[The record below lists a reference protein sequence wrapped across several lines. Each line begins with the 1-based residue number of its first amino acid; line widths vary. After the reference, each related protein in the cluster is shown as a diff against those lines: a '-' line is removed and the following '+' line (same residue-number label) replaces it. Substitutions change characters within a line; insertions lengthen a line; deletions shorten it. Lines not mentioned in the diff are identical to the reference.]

1 MEMKQKKLMD
11 LPTMIICHQPNVK
24 QSLMSKYSFK
34 VNPFYFM
41 PYGKNGDLFSKKI
54 NSTLWTLFDEIS
66 YNFMEDFQLLASF
79 GSDEIESMASV
90 KSKTELLQIELKQP
104 KTFVILWVKILLD
117 FLNFMFSFD
126 ILQPN
131 IL

>member
-1 MEMKQKKLMD
+1 MEMKQNKLMD

-79 GSDEIESMASV
+79 GSDEIESMADV

-104 KTFVILWVKILLD
+104 KTFAILRVKI
-117 FLNFMFSFD
+117 
-126 ILQPN
+126 
-131 IL
+131 

>member
-1 MEMKQKKLMD
+1 MEMKQNELMD

-79 GSDEIESMASV
+79 GSDEIESMGV
-90 KSKTELLQIELKQP
+90 CQFKDRVSKLLNLKQ
-104 KTFVILWVKILLD
+104 
-117 FLNFMFSFD
+117 NS
-126 ILQPN
+126 
-131 IL
+131 

>member
-1 MEMKQKKLMD
+1 MKYSNHSTTFTMEMKQIELMD

-66 YNFMEDFQLLASF
+66 YNLMEDFQLLASF
-79 GSDEIESMASV
+79 DSYSYEIESMSGV
-90 KSKTELLQIELKQP
+90 KSKTKL
-104 KTFVILWVKILLD
+104 T
-117 FLNFMFSFD
+117 
-126 ILQPN
+126 
-131 IL
+131 